1 MADLGMIVTYVDD
14 VKPNVEVLR
23 LWTDQQIA
31 EKEMRV
37 KRLEAD
43 MEEILRAHTAK
54 IQAAIIMLKREVA
67 ALYGKKDKLEQYNK
81 GDVIEVKMIE
91 QKE

>member
-1 MADLGMIVTYVDD
+1 MADLPVIVNYE

-31 EKEMRV
+31 EKETRI

-54 IQAAIIMLKREVA
+54 IQANIIMLKREVA
-67 ALYGKKDKLEQYNK
+67 ALYDKKDRLEAYQK
-81 GDVIEVKMIE
+81 QDVIEVKQIE
-91 QKE
+91 QK